1 MTVVR
6 VGNEPVMHA
15 AGDGSIW
22 IGHDLD
28 KVVWRVDPDSLE
40 TQSWIRIGEPV
51 RGVAFGAGRIWVT
64 TPTSLHEIDP
74 TTNAVVASVRLL
86 KVPMAF
92 SPAALTVLDGAVWV
106 AID

>member
-1 MTVVR
+1 MTVER
-6 VGNEPVMHA
+6 VGNEPIMHA
-15 AGDGSIW
+15 SGDGSIW
-22 IGHDLD
+22 IGHVLD
-28 KVVWRVDPDSLE
+28 KDVWRVDPDSLQ
-40 TQSWIRIGEPV
+40 TQARIPIGEPI
-51 RGVAFGAGRIWVT
+51 RGLAFGAGRIWVT

-92 SPAALTVLDGAVWV
+92 SPAALAVLDGSVWV